1 MDLSSIIKLIALN
14 FFIAII
20 YFIFGATGLQLGVL
34 SGYSTAIFPAAGVAF
49 VAIFTG
55 GSRLLPAVWLGS
67 ASINAWMSSKFGDV
81 GVQEI
86 VVAASIGIASSLQ
99 AWVAVVLVNN
109 FCKPDSE
116 KLINARESLWFF
128 LLTGPIACLTAAS
141 WAGATLLTADII
153 PSTEFVSHWLHWW
166 LGDMLGVILF
176 TPLLLM
182 ALNYR
187 KPWWSQRIKS
197 IVPPVLSA
205 LIITLLIF
213 FYVADNEKTHITNQ
227 LKKTARPITE
237 SIKSNLNAYQELVG
251 SIGNLIKV
259 NPTLEYSLFDHF
271 TESIL
276 ANHPELSA
284 LSWNPRIPSSGRS
297 QFEAYIS
304 QRMGMPNI
312 RITQRDQLNQLVPA
326 KEERSSYVPVA
337 YISPLGSNRKAI
349 GYDISSNPVRL
360 NALNLVNTTGKVAI
374 TAPIQLVQ
382 ETEARTSILLVT
394 PVMLNSP
401 SDLADGY
408 AVGVF
413 HLDTIW
419 QQIFNTQL
427 TKGLSLILE
436 DIDSSA
442 SNTMLFHSDKT
453 TTFQDFEYSLIE
465 DIYFGGRHWR
475 LSIYASPSYLA
486 SQQPLLAW
494 QVLLAGLVFTSL
506 LQLLLLSMT
515 GRHYMIVQKV
525 EQLLTEQATILDNKL
540 VAIATVRDRHILWV
554 NTAMELM
561 LGYDRNELNGCPT
574 RQCYAYDGDFQSI
587 GEAYANIQNNGVIR
601 NELEFLRKDGQHIW
615 VDMRGAVL
623 HKETDESL
631 WVFVDVTERKE
642 AELSSIFSETKFK
655 ALFDST
661 NDAVMLMG
669 ETNFIEGNAAAL
681 KLFGCATI
689 EEFRSKSP
697 VDLSPLKQ
705 PCGTNSSILAKQWI
719 ALAIQKGK
727 QRFEWVHKR
736 ADTSEPFQADVLIS
750 AVELNGKLLLQATV
764 RDISEQ
770 KRVEANLRIA
780 ATAFESQEGMM
791 VTDTDNI
798 IIRVN
803 KAFTSITGYSA
814 EEALGNNPAM
824 LSSGQHDK
832 LFYDTMWQKINSTDY
847 WEGEVWNKR
856 KNNQVYPQ
864 KLSITAVKSTEG
876 IVTNYVGTLTDITL
890 SKQAEQEIQDLAY
903 YDPLTHLPN
912 RRLMLDHIRHALA
925 ASARSG
931 NEGALLFLDLDNFKT
946 LNDTLGHDMGDVLLQ
961 QVAERLTICV
971 REDDTVSRF
980 GGDEFVVLLEGLST
994 QAAEAAAQTED
1005 IVNKV
1010 LSSINMPYQLA
1021 SHHYTSSTSV
1031 GIVLFNDH
1039 QAEVEELLKQA
1050 DIAMY
1055 QAKDGGGNA
1064 LRFFDP
1070 QMQASITARAELE
1083 NELNQ
1088 AIEQQQFQL
1097 YYQIQVDGSPRPLGA
1112 EVLIRWIHP
1121 VRGLISPLDFIPV
1134 AEQNGTILAIGLW
1147 VLDTACAQL
1156 KTWQQDAFTRDL
1168 TLSVNVSA
1176 KQFHQADFISQVTMT
1191 VQQHNINPARLKLEL
1206 TESLLL
1212 NDIEDTI
1219 AKMKTLADIGI
1230 QFSLDDFGT
1239 GYSSLQYLK
1248 QLPLNQL
1255 KIDKSFVDDLVNDSN
1270 DQAIVRTIIAM
1281 AHSLGL
1287 SVIAEGVETTE
1298 QQQRLL
1304 TEGCTHYQGYLFSK
1318 PLPIAEFNE
1327 LLKEQGIS

>member
-14 FFIAII
+14 LIIAII

-49 VAIFTG
+49 VAIFTS

-67 ASINAWMSSKFGDV
+67 ASINAWMTSKFGDI
-81 GVQEI
+81 GGQDI
-86 VVAASIGIASSLQ
+86 VVAASVGIASSLQ
-99 AWVAVVLVNN
+99 AWVAVVLVKN

-116 KLINARESLWFF
+116 KLINVRGSLWFL

-166 LGDMLGVILF
+166 LGDALGVILF

-187 KPWWSQRIKS
+187 KPWWIQRIKN
-197 IVPPVLSA
+197 IVPPILTT
-205 LIITLLIF
+205 LIITLLTF
-213 FYVADNEKTHITNQ
+213 FYVADSEKKHITNQ
-227 LKKTARPITE
+227 LKETASPITE
-237 SIKSNLNAYQELVG
+237 SLKSKLNAYQELVG
-251 SIGNLIKV
+251 SIGNLVKV
-259 NPTLEYSLFDHF
+259 NPSLEYSLFDHF

-284 LSWNPRIPSSGRS
+284 LSWNPRILSSGRA

-304 QRMGMPNI
+304 QQMGMPNI
-312 RITQRDQLNQLVPA
+312 RITQRDQLNQLVPV

-337 YISPLGSNRKAI
+337 YISPLGSNIKAI
-349 GYDISSNPVRL
+349 GYDISSSPVRL
-360 NALNLVNTTGKVAI
+360 NALNLANTTGKVAI

-382 ETEARTSILLVT
+382 DTDTRTGVLLVI
-394 PVMLNSP
+394 PVMLNKP
-401 SDLADGY
+401 SDSADGY
-408 AVGVF
+408 AVGVL
-413 HLDTIW
+413 HLDIIW

-427 TKGLSLILE
+427 AEGLSLILE
-436 DIDSSA
+436 DIDPGT
-442 SNTMLFHSDKT
+442 SNTTLFHSDKT
-453 TTFQDFEYSLIE
+453 TSFQDFEYSWVD

-475 LSIYASPSYLA
+475 ISIYASPSYLA
-486 SQQPLLAW
+486 SQQSLLAW

-506 LQLLLLSMT
+506 LQLLLLNMT

-525 EQLLTEQATILDNKL
+525 EQLLTEQTTILDNKL
-540 VAIATVRDRHILWV
+540 VAIATACDRHIIWT
-554 NTAMELM
+554 NSAMELM

-574 RQCYAYDGDFQSI
+574 RQLYAYEKDFQSI
-587 GEAYANIQNNGVIR
+587 GKAYANIQNVGVIR

-631 WVFVDVTERKE
+631 WVFVDVTERKQ
-642 AELSSIFSETKFK
+642 AELTSIFSETKFK

-661 NDAVMLMG
+661 NDAVMLIG
-669 ETNFIEGNAAAL
+669 ETNFIEGNSAAL
-681 KLFGCATI
+681 KLFGCATV
-689 EEFRSKSP
+689 EEFRSLSP
-697 VDLSPLKQ
+697 ADLSPLEQ
-705 PCGTNSSILAKQWI
+705 PCGTNSNILAKQWI
-719 ALAIQKGK
+719 KLAIQKGK
-727 QRFEWVHKR
+727 QGFEWVHKR
-736 ADTSEPFQADVLIS
+736 ADTSETFQADVLLS

-770 KRVEANLRIA
+770 KRIDANLRIA

-791 VTDTDNI
+791 VTDVDND

-803 KAFTSITGYSA
+803 KAFTRITGYSE
-814 EEALGNNPAM
+814 EEALGNKPVM
-824 LSSGQHDK
+824 LSSGQHDR
-832 LFYDTMWQKINSTDY
+832 LFYEAMWQKINSTDY

-856 KNNQVYPQ
+856 KNDEVYPQ
-864 KLSITAVKSTEG
+864 KLSITAVKNTEG
-876 IVTNYVGTLTDITL
+876 IVTNYVGTLADITL

-912 RRLMLDHIRHALA
+912 RRLMLDRIRHAMA

-931 NEGALLFLDLDNFKT
+931 NEGALLFLDLDNFKS
-946 LNDTLGHDMGDVLLQ
+946 LNDTLGHDMGDILLQ
-961 QVAERLTICV
+961 QVAERLTTCI
-971 REDDTVSRF
+971 REGDTISRF
-980 GGDEFVVLLEGLST
+980 GGDEFVVLLEGLSK
-994 QAAEAAAQTED
+994 QSAEAATQTED
-1005 IVNKV
+1005 IANKV

-1021 SHHYTSSTSV
+1021 SHHYISSTSV
-1031 GIVLFNDH
+1031 GITLFNDH
-1039 QAEVEELLKQA
+1039 QSEVEELLKQA

-1055 QAKDGGGNA
+1055 QAKNDGRNV

-1070 QMQASITARAELE
+1070 KMQASITARAELE
-1083 NELNQ
+1083 KELNQ

-1097 YYQIQVDGSPRPLGA
+1097 YYQIQIDSSLSTIGA

-1121 VRGLISPLDFIPV
+1121 ERGLISPLDFIPV
-1134 AEQNGTILAIGLW
+1134 AEQNGSILKIGQW
-1147 VLDTACAQL
+1147 VLDMACAQL
-1156 KTWQQDAFTRDL
+1156 KIWQQDTLTRDL

-1176 KQFHQADFISQVTMT
+1176 KQFHQDDFILQVTTT

-1212 NDIEDTI
+1212 KDIEDTI
-1219 AKMKTLADIGI
+1219 TKMKTLAGIGI

-1248 QLPLNQL
+1248 QLPLHQL
-1255 KIDKSFVDDLVNDSN
+1255 KVDKSFVDELVSNSN
-1270 DQAIVRTIIAM
+1270 DQVIVRTIIAM

-1287 SVIAEGVETTE
+1287 SVIAEGVETKG

-1304 TEGCTHYQGYLFSK
+1304 AEGCTHYQGYLFSK
-1318 PLPIAEFNE
+1318 PLPIAEFSE
-1327 LLKEQGIS
+1327 LLKEHSVQ